1 MTGLLSRRCTGRRPG
16 FGRFD
21 RERVAA
27 GDPHRAGR
35 VRECHH
41 PVGAGFVDSFGDGGA
56 EAVIGGDGSGTNSFS
71 HTYSAAGS
79 YTATLVG
86 GDADGGT
93 LIGICLINVQ

>member
-1 MTGLLSRRCTGRRPG
+1 VSALQ
-16 FGRFD
+16 
-21 RERVAA
+21 
-27 GDPHRAGR
+27 RATR
-35 VRECHH
+35 TVPVVFVNVID

-86 GDADGGT
+86 G
-93 LIGICLINVQ
+93 